1 MGSQSYKD
9 AFNEFTAKRQEP
21 SSPVWLPGIPEAAL
35 KLRYHAL
42 PGERGRS
49 GFDSTSRS
57 VSRPHQWFT
66 CIRLSN
72 PHMT

>member
-1 MGSQSYKD
+1 MASNQV
-9 AFNEFTAKRQEP
+9 FR
-21 SSPVWLPGIPEAAL
+21 
-35 KLRYHAL
+35 HAL

-49 GFDSTSRS
+49 GFDATSRS

-72 PHMT
+72 PHMTQFTHAFSVTFTTIAIGRQQLTAV